1 MDQQRT
7 YTWSDPQEQDKAGR
21 EMAGIEFLRLLRSGE
36 LGRAPMMETLD
47 FALVAVDDGR
57 VEFECVAGEFMYNP
71 IGLVAG
77 GVAATLLDAAAGC
90 AVHTTLP
97 TGTGY
102 TTVDLSVHYLRPITT
117 DLGPIRAIG
126 TVVNR
131 GRRTA
136 LGQAEV
142 RDGANRL
149 LAHATS
155 SCMLFPTDGG

>member
-1 MDQQRT
+1 MEQTRT
-7 YTWSDPQEQDKAGR
+7 YSWTDPREQDAAARG
-21 EMAGIEFLRLLRSGE
+21 MAGIEFLHRLRAGD
-36 LGRAPMMETLD
+36 LGRTPMMATLG
-47 FALVAVDDGR
+47 FELIAVDDGH
-57 VEFECVAGEFMYNP
+57 VEFECLAGDHMYNP
-71 IGLVAG
+71 IGVVAG

-126 TVVNR
+126 TVLNR
-131 GRRTA
+131 GRRMA
-136 LGQAEV
+136 LGRAEV

-155 SCMLFPTDGG
+155 SCMLFPTGG